1 MEQDHHTGSMTTQQ
15 LQEWLV
21 AWVIRTTGL
30 PAEEITVDKP
40 MQSFGLSSRDVVVLS
55 GELENL
61 MDVQLDATIAYEY
74 PTIAAL
80 AKRLV
85 EGEPESDDPAVGV
98 ADYTPRL
105 GDATPAQRDIA
116 VVGLAAR
123 YPGATS
129 AAEMWDML
137 IAGRDGVGQPPEGR
151 WSEYAAD
158 EVMQD
163 KLASL
168 PMAGGYLEDIATFDA
183 EFFGL
188 SPLEAANVDPQQ
200 RIILEL
206 TWEALENAHIPASSL
221 RGTSVGV
228 YMGSSNNDYG
238 MLIAADSSEAHP
250 YALTGT
256 SSAIVANRVSYAFDF
271 RGPSVNVDTAC
282 SSSLVSVHQA
292 VRDLRE
298 GAADVAIAGGVNIM
312 ASPYVSVGFAEL
324 GVFSPTGK
332 IHAFSDDADG
342 FVRSDGA
349 GVLVLKRVE
358 DALRDG
364 DTIHAV
370 IKGSAMNSD
379 GHSNGLTAPNPD
391 AQVDV
396 LRRAYADAGVNPH
409 DVDYVEAHGT
419 GTILGDPIEAS
430 AIGAVLGRGR
440 STATPVLLGS
450 AKTNFGHTESAAGA
464 AGLIK
469 VVLSMDN
476 NTLPPSL
483 HFTAPNRYVDFDA
496 EHIEV
501 VEDPREWPEYSGR
514 KIAGVSGFGFGG
526 TNAHVVL
533 SSFTPADYEEQ
544 AATFEGLL
552 PDAVPALAVSGLL
565 PSRRRTAA
573 GALRESLRENT
584 DLVQVARSLARR
596 NHGRSRAAV
605 LAPTVADALKRLAV
619 VADGKATQGVAVAD
633 APATVGP
640 VFVYSGFGSQHRKM
654 VKDLVEQSPVFA
666 ARLGELDDI
675 VRHESG
681 WSILDI
687 VADDEQTYDT
697 ETAQVAITAIQIALT
712 DFLAAAGARP
722 AGVMGMSMG
731 EIAAAYAAGGLS
743 DRDAMLIACHRSRLM
758 GEGEKSLPEDQ
769 LGAMAVVE
777 FSAADLDSFIRNNPE
792 FAGIE
797 PAVYAGPGMTTVG
810 GPRDAVVA
818 LVEKLEAE
826 EKFARLLN
834 VKGAGHTSAV
844 EPLLG
849 ELAFEIGGITPQPL
863 RLPLYSSV
871 DKAVVYQPGAVVHDT
886 DYWLRCTRQAVWFQ
900 DATEQAFAAG
910 HTTLVEISPN
920 PVAIMGMM
928 NTAFSVGKPDAQL
941 LFALKRKVDPRE
953 SVVELLAKLYVTG
966 SPINFEAI
974 YGTGPRTNAPGIVW
988 KKQRYWT
995 NARPGGGGGTS
1006 LLGQKVTLPGGVL
1019 AYSTAADT
1027 VPSAIALMEQAA
1039 TAVAPT
1045 ATLAAVEEKHPLPAT
1060 GNITTVVTKNIGGA
1074 LITVRHIDGDTDTV
1088 LAEGFASTLG
1098 GGNATW
1104 GEPRLEESTT
1114 PEPAAVTEDSGVAW
1128 DPTSGETVE
1137 ERMRVIVSEAMGYD
1151 IEDLPRELPLIDL
1164 GLDSLMG
1171 MRIKNRIEHD
1181 FNIPNLQVQALRD
1194 ASVADAVALVEEMVA
1209 AKEYG
1214 GTVLTQ
1220 APAAKK
1226 PATTDGTQGV
1236 GVAPRDASERLV
1248 FATWAGIT
1256 GQAAAGVT
1264 SQLPTIAEDKAQ
1276 EIADRLTER
1285 SGATI
1290 TLNDVV
1296 AANTLEPLA
1305 NLVREAYETEVEG
1318 NIRVLRAR
1326 PEGSQA
1332 PAVFMFHPAGGS
1344 SVVYQ
1349 PLMRRL
1355 PQDVPVYG
1363 VERLEGTLKDRAAAY
1378 LDEIQEYAGGH
1389 PVVLGG
1395 WSFGGALA
1403 YEVAHQLRASD
1414 RGVDVRLIAL
1424 LDTVQPA
1431 NPAPDTPEETKA
1443 RWQRYSDFAKKTYG
1457 LDFPVPFD
1465 LLETAGEEALLTMM
1479 AEFLATTD
1487 ASEHGLSAGVLEHQ
1501 RASFVDNRILGK
1513 LDLTQWAGLGL
1524 PVILFRAERMHDG
1537 AVELEPAYAE
1547 INPDGGWSAIV
1558 DDLEIVQLSGD
1569 HLAVVDEPEIG
1580 KVGLALTKRLAT
1592 LN

>member
-129 AAEMWDML
+129 VAEMWDML

-552 PDAVPALAVSGLL
+552 PDAVPALVVSGLL

-573 GALRESLRENT
+573 GKPM
-584 DLVQVARSLARR
+584 
-596 NHGRSRAAV
+596 GR
-605 LAPTVADALKRLAV
+605 
-619 VADGKATQGVAVAD
+619 
-633 APATVGP
+633 
-640 VFVYSGFGSQHRKM
+640 
-654 VKDLVEQSPVFA
+654 
-666 ARLGELDDI
+666 
-675 VRHESG
+675 
-681 WSILDI
+681 
-687 VADDEQTYDT
+687 
-697 ETAQVAITAIQIALT
+697 
-712 DFLAAAGARP
+712 
-722 AGVMGMSMG
+722 
-731 EIAAAYAAGGLS
+731 
-743 DRDAMLIACHRSRLM
+743 
-758 GEGEKSLPEDQ
+758 
-769 LGAMAVVE
+769 
-777 FSAADLDSFIRNNPE
+777 
-792 FAGIE
+792 
-797 PAVYAGPGMTTVG
+797 
-810 GPRDAVVA
+810 
-818 LVEKLEAE
+818 
-826 EKFARLLN
+826 
-834 VKGAGHTSAV
+834 
-844 EPLLG
+844 
-849 ELAFEIGGITPQPL
+849 
-863 RLPLYSSV
+863 
-871 DKAVVYQPGAVVHDT
+871 
-886 DYWLRCTRQAVWFQ
+886 
-900 DATEQAFAAG
+900 
-910 HTTLVEISPN
+910 
-920 PVAIMGMM
+920 
-928 NTAFSVGKPDAQL
+928 
-941 LFALKRKVDPRE
+941 
-953 SVVELLAKLYVTG
+953 
-966 SPINFEAI
+966 
-974 YGTGPRTNAPGIVW
+974 
-988 KKQRYWT
+988 
-995 NARPGGGGGTS
+995 
-1006 LLGQKVTLPGGVL
+1006 
-1019 AYSTAADT
+1019 
-1027 VPSAIALMEQAA
+1027 
-1039 TAVAPT
+1039 
-1045 ATLAAVEEKHPLPAT
+1045 
-1060 GNITTVVTKNIGGA
+1060 
-1074 LITVRHIDGDTDTV
+1074 
-1088 LAEGFASTLG
+1088 
-1098 GGNATW
+1098 
-1104 GEPRLEESTT
+1104 
-1114 PEPAAVTEDSGVAW
+1114 
-1128 DPTSGETVE
+1128 
-1137 ERMRVIVSEAMGYD
+1137 
-1151 IEDLPRELPLIDL
+1151 
-1164 GLDSLMG
+1164 
-1171 MRIKNRIEHD
+1171 
-1181 FNIPNLQVQALRD
+1181 
-1194 ASVADAVALVEEMVA
+1194 
-1209 AKEYG
+1209 
-1214 GTVLTQ
+1214 
-1220 APAAKK
+1220 
-1226 PATTDGTQGV
+1226 
-1236 GVAPRDASERLV
+1236 
-1248 FATWAGIT
+1248 
-1256 GQAAAGVT
+1256 
-1264 SQLPTIAEDKAQ
+1264 
-1276 EIADRLTER
+1276 
-1285 SGATI
+1285 
-1290 TLNDVV
+1290 
-1296 AANTLEPLA
+1296 
-1305 NLVREAYETEVEG
+1305 
-1318 NIRVLRAR
+1318 
-1326 PEGSQA
+1326 
-1332 PAVFMFHPAGGS
+1332 
-1344 SVVYQ
+1344 
-1349 PLMRRL
+1349 
-1355 PQDVPVYG
+1355 
-1363 VERLEGTLKDRAAAY
+1363 
-1378 LDEIQEYAGGH
+1378 
-1389 PVVLGG
+1389 
-1395 WSFGGALA
+1395 
-1403 YEVAHQLRASD
+1403 
-1414 RGVDVRLIAL
+1414 
-1424 LDTVQPA
+1424 
-1431 NPAPDTPEETKA
+1431 
-1443 RWQRYSDFAKKTYG
+1443 
-1457 LDFPVPFD
+1457 
-1465 LLETAGEEALLTMM
+1465 
-1479 AEFLATTD
+1479 
-1487 ASEHGLSAGVLEHQ
+1487 
-1501 RASFVDNRILGK
+1501 
-1513 LDLTQWAGLGL
+1513 
-1524 PVILFRAERMHDG
+1524 
-1537 AVELEPAYAE
+1537 
-1547 INPDGGWSAIV
+1547 
-1558 DDLEIVQLSGD
+1558 
-1569 HLAVVDEPEIG
+1569 
-1580 KVGLALTKRLAT
+1580 
-1592 LN
+1592 